1 MDQPTPTTTE
11 LAARP
16 TGEGLYKFIEG
27 YCGFPNAAWDHPTEP
42 DWCTGAKE
50 REAWN
55 AMAAILNGRLESLTA
70 DRDHWKAE
78 SERLA
83 AEVERLSGLIHS
95 CPKCGEFCKQ
105 CRCWNDEL
113 AEARAIILEGGFN
126 PRQREDDYHLRRD
139 AFLARTATAEGGQ
152 PSKSVEKR
160 LNVRDGKGPL
170 GEDMR
175 AIQALHRPNLIREAR
190 ASCSLDGDTQS
201 EGDSYVLISEDR
213 LKRYESEVRR
223 LKDELQ
229 HNRVAFDERRAEY
242 LQHLKSNPPT
252 PQETAIVAS
261 MALRDVAEVLQLRS
275 ELAELREKVR
285 RLEGGALNKDQE
297 PNGDES

>member
-1 MDQPTPTTTE
+1 MDQPNPTTTE

-70 DRDHWKAE
+70 DRNHWKAE

-83 AEVERLSGLIHS
+83 AEVE
-95 CPKCGEFCKQ
+95 Q
-105 CRCWNDEL
+105 
-113 AEARAIILEGGFN
+113 
-126 PRQREDDYHLRRD
+126 
-139 AFLARTATAEGGQ
+139 
-152 PSKSVEKR
+152 
-160 LNVRDGKGPL
+160 
-170 GEDMR
+170 
-175 AIQALHRPNLIREAR
+175 LHRTNLIREAR

-201 EGDSYVLISEDR
+201 EGNSYVLISEDR
-213 LKRYESEVRR
+213 LKRYESE
-223 LKDELQ
+223 
-229 HNRVAFDERRAEY
+229 
-242 LQHLKSNPPT
+242 
-252 PQETAIVAS
+252 
-261 MALRDVAEVLQLRS
+261 
-275 ELAELREKVR
+275 LAELREKVR
-285 RLEGGALNKDQE
+285 RLEEGALNKDQE